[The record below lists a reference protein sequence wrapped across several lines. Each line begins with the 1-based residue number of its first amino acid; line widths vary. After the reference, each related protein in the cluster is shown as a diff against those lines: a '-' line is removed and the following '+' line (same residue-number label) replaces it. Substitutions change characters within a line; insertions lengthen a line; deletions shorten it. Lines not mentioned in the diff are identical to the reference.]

1 MVTVKKKTT
10 YLVRKMVYKVY
21 LKKIPFMK
29 FTFIITIAFGLLSLW
44 GCSGNAP
51 ASSNAGK
58 PEIAAMLDSFH
69 AAAARADYN
78 GYFDYFTEAGTFL
91 GTDATEH
98 WDKQAFMQW
107 SKPYFDK
114 GKAWSFTAVDRHIY
128 MHPSGQLAWFDELLN
143 TQMKLCRG
151 SGVVEKQGGRWMVQQ
166 YVLSITMPN
175 SKIDTAVAIKAPEE
189 DSLLNVLMK
198 QP

>member
-1 MVTVKKKTT
+1 MVC
-10 YLVRKMVYKVY
+10 KVY
-21 LKKIPFMK
+21 LKKIISMK
-29 FTFIITIAFGLLSLW
+29 FTLIFATALGLLSLW
-44 GCSGNAP
+44 GCTANPP
-51 ASSNAGK
+51 AATDAGK
-58 PEIAAMLDSFH
+58 TEITAMLDSFH
-69 AAAARADYN
+69 AAAARADYK
-78 GYFDYFTEAGTFL
+78 GYFDYFAEAGTFL

-128 MHPSGQLAWFDELLN
+128 MDASGKLAWFDELLN
-143 TQMKLCRG
+143 TQMKICRG
-151 SGVVEKQGGRWMVQQ
+151 SGVVEKQGGRWKVQQ

-175 SKIDTAVAIKAPEE
+175 SKIDTAVAIKAYEE

-198 QP
+198 QPK

>member
-1 MVTVKKKTT
+1 
-10 YLVRKMVYKVY
+10 
-21 LKKIPFMK
+21 MK
-29 FTFIITIAFGLLSLW
+29 FSYVIATACYLILLW
-44 GCSGNAP
+44 GCADKNTP
-51 ASSNAGK
+51 AASEGK
-58 PEIAAMLDSFH
+58 EAIVSMLDSFH

-78 GYFDYFTEAGTFL
+78 GYFDYFSEAGTFL

-107 SKPYFDK
+107 SKPFFDK

-143 TQMKLCRG
+143 TQMKICRG
-151 SGVVEKQGGRWMVQQ
+151 SGVVEKQNGRWLVQQ

-175 SKIDTAVAIKAPEE
+175 SKVDSAVAIKAVEE
-189 DSLLNVLMK
+189 DSLLNVLQK
-198 QP
+198 HP